1 MTDREQAVHGT
12 SSSRRYD
19 LDALRAFAML
29 LGLAYHTGN
38 SFVPGELTYWPVK
51 DIRQSDIFLLF
62 VEASHGFR
70 MPLFFAISGFFT
82 AMLWRKRGLRA
93 LLSHRFRRV
102 LLPFLLGVVTILPVT
117 HVVSIYATKSTLAK
131 EKDTIWYAAKVGD
144 VDALARHIES
154 GAAVNEFDP
163 NGLTPLIWATSA
175 GQLSAMDFLLQNG
188 ANVHLRN
195 EYGSTP
201 LGIAAFYG
209 RADAAQLLV
218 EQGANI
224 ESATKTGQTAQDFL
238 EMSWGM
244 TTFVSWLRS
253 VEIDKEQVKA
263 ERAKIAELFAR
274 VSSSREA
281 ASESPEESIGYIYIK
296 TMLSMP
302 VFTLPLLNLLWF
314 LWYLYLMVIIFALC
328 AVLAS
333 WLKWP
338 GVPQWL
344 ILSPIRFLYLIP
356 LIMIPQ
362 YIMDLMD
369 TRFGADV
376 YSGFLPMPHVLLYYC
391 IFFGFGALYYDCDDR
406 DGKVGKWWW
415 LALPTGLFIVF
426 PLGIELSTGIFG
438 FSQVISDPSIS
449 RLIKIALEGTYTWV
463 MIFAFMGLFRKFF
476 SGENNTIRYLSDS
489 SYWLY
494 LAHLPL
500 VTGAQWL
507 VCDWPIFAAVKF
519 TLICLVV
526 TGVLL
531 WLYQTVVRYTWVGK
545 LLNGPRARLSQ

>member
-1 MTDREQAVHGT
+1 MADREQSVHST

-38 SFVPGELTYWPVK
+38 SFVPGELIYWPVK

-131 EKDTIWYAAKVGD
+131 AKDTIWYAAKVGD
-144 VDALARHIES
+144 VDALARHIKS

-175 GQLSAMDFLLQNG
+175 GQLRAMDFLLQNG
-188 ANVHLRN
+188 ADINLHN
-195 EYGSTP
+195 QYGAIP
-201 LGIAAFYG
+201 LAIAAFYG
-209 RADAAQLLV
+209 RADAAQLLI
-218 EQGANI
+218 ERGADI
-224 ESATKTGQTAQDFL
+224 EASNKTGQTARDVM
-238 EMSWGM
+238 EMSWEA
-244 TTFVSWLRS
+244 TKLVSWLRS
-253 VEIDKEQVKA
+253 VEVDKEQVKA
-263 ERAKIAELFAR
+263 ERAKIAELFAQ

-281 ASESPEESIGYIYIK
+281 TSESPEESTGYIK
-296 TMLSMP
+296 TILSMP
-302 VFTLPLLNLLWF
+302 VFTLPLLHHLWF

-328 AVLAS
+328 AGLAS

-376 YSGFLPMPHVLLYYC
+376 YSGLLPMPHVLLYYC
-391 IFFGFGALYYDCDDR
+391 IFFGFGACTTTAMIGTARSANGGGWHFPPGCLSSSRSALNCQRASSD
-406 DGKVGKWWW
+406 
-415 LALPTGLFIVF
+415 LA
-426 PLGIELSTGIFG
+426 
-438 FSQVISDPSIS
+438 
-449 RLIKIALEGTYTWV
+449 K
-463 MIFAFMGLFRKFF
+463 
-476 SGENNTIRYLSDS
+476 
-489 SYWLY
+489 
-494 LAHLPL
+494 
-500 VTGAQWL
+500 
-507 VCDWPIFAAVKF
+507 
-519 TLICLVV
+519 
-526 TGVLL
+526 
-531 WLYQTVVRYTWVGK
+531 
-545 LLNGPRARLSQ
+545 

>member
-1 MTDREQAVHGT
+1 MADREQSVHST

-82 AMLWRKRGLRA
+82 AMLWRKRGLKA

-102 LLPFLLGVVTILPVT
+102 LLPFLLGAVTILPAT
-117 HVVSIYATKSTLAK
+117 HVVSIYTTKSTLAK
-131 EKDTIWYAAKVGD
+131 ERDTIWYAAKVGD
-144 VDALARHIES
+144 VDALVRHTAS
-154 GAAVNEFDP
+154 GADVNGFGS
-163 NGLTPLIWATSA
+163 NGLTPLMWAASA
-175 GQLSAMDFLLQNG
+175 GQPSIVNFLLQNG
-188 ANVHLRN
+188 ADVNLRN

-201 LGIAAFYG
+201 LGLAAFYG
-209 RADAAQLLV
+209 RADVAQLLI
-218 EQGANI
+218 EHGANI
-224 ESATKTGQTAQDFL
+224 EPVNKTGQTALDFL
-238 EMSWGM
+238 EIGWEM
-244 TTFVSWLRS
+244 TKFVSWLRS
-253 VEIDKEQVKA
+253 VEVDKEQVRV
-263 ERAKIAELFAR
+263 ERAKIAELFAQ

-281 ASESPEESIGYIYIK
+281 TSESPEKPTGYIETI
-296 TMLSMP
+296 LSMP
-302 VFTLPLLNLLWF
+302 VFTLPLLQHLWF
-314 LWYLYLMVIIFALC
+314 LWYLYLMVIIFVLC

-356 LIMIPQ
+356 LTMIPQ

-406 DGKVGKWWW
+406 DGKIGKWWW

-426 PLGIELSTGIFG
+426 PLGLELSTGVFG

-449 RLIKIALEGTYTWV
+449 RLIKIALEGAYAWI

-476 SGENNTIRYLSDS
+476 SGENNAIRYLSDS

-507 VCDWPIFAAVKF
+507 VWDWPLFAAVKF
-519 TLICLVV
+519 ALICLVV
-526 TGVLL
+526 TGILL

-545 LLNGPRARLSQ
+545 LLNGPRVRPAQ